1 MRRGWREL
9 RRFGFASLATLA
21 MLLGCSGSSGVTGMA
36 AQGLMS
42 QMGGMGS
49 MSKLAGSFLQ
59 TSAVDSRLSGLMD
72 AGDVDA
78 MQPKLSNQLCS
89 MLGGGCDAEV
99 SEDEIAKGAQK
110 LTPAQ
115 SEAVTDNFSKSLG
128 GMNISSALQ
137 GAVSKAV
144 APKLPGI
151 IGALL

>member
-1 MRRGWREL
+1 MRRRL
-9 RRFGFASLATLA
+9 RRYGFASLALS
-21 MLLGCSGSSGVTGMA
+21 MILGCSGSGGVTGMA

-59 TSAVDSRLSGLMD
+59 TSAADSRLSGLMD

-78 MQPKLSNQLCS
+78 MQPKLSTQLCS
-89 MLGGGCDAEV
+89 MLGGGCKAPV

-115 SEAVTDNFSKSLG
+115 SDAVKEDFGKSLG
-128 GMNISSALQ
+128 GMNFSSALQ
-137 GAVSKAV
+137 SAVTSAV

>member
-1 MRRGWREL
+1 MRREW
-9 RRFGFASLATLA
+9 RRFWFASLALS
-21 MLLGCSGSSGVTGMA
+21 MILGCSGSSGVTGMA

-42 QMGGMGS
+42 QMGGTGA

-59 TSAVDSRLSGLMD
+59 TSAADSRLSGLMD

-89 MLGGGCDAEV
+89 LLGGGCKAPV

-115 SEAVTDNFSKSLG
+115 AEAVNDNFSQSLG
-128 GMNISSALQ
+128 GMNFSSALQ
-137 GAVSKAV
+137 SAVKQAV

>member
-1 MRRGWREL
+1 MRREWR
-9 RRFGFASLATLA
+9 RCWFASLALS
-21 MLLGCSGSSGVTGMA
+21 MILGCSGSSGVTGMA

-42 QMGGMGS
+42 QMGGTGS

-59 TSAVDSRLSGLMD
+59 TSAADSRLSGLMD

-89 MLGGGCDAEV
+89 MLGGGCKAPV
-99 SEDEIAKGAQK
+99 SEDQIAKGAQK
-110 LTPAQ
+110 LTPTQA
-115 SEAVTDNFSKSLG
+115 EAVNDNFSQSLG
-128 GMNISSALQ
+128 GMNFSSALQ
-137 GAVSKAV
+137 SAVKNAV

>member
-1 MRRGWREL
+1 MRREL
-9 RRFGFASLATLA
+9 RRYWFALLALS
-21 MLLGCSGSSGVTGMA
+21 MILGCSGSSGVTGMA

-59 TSAVDSRLSGLMD
+59 TSAADSRLSGLLG

-89 MLGGGCDAEV
+89 MLGGGCKAPV
-99 SEDEIAKGAQK
+99 SDDEIAKGAQK

-115 SEAVTDNFSKSLG
+115 SEAVNDNFSQSLG
-128 GMNISSALQ
+128 GMNFSSALQ
-137 GAVSKAV
+137 SAVKNAV

>member
-1 MRRGWREL
+1 MRREW
-9 RRFGFASLATLA
+9 RRFWFASLALS
-21 MLLGCSGSSGVTGMA
+21 MILGCSGSSAVTGMA

-42 QMGGMGS
+42 QMGGTGA

-59 TSAVDSRLSGLMD
+59 TSAADSRLSGLMD

-89 MLGGGCDAEV
+89 LLGGGCKAPV

-115 SEAVTDNFSKSLG
+115 AEAVNDNFSQSLG
-128 GMNISSALQ
+128 GMNFSSALQ
-137 GAVSKAV
+137 DAVKQAV

-151 IGALL
+151 MGALL